1 MCSGIHYG
9 IFSYQELPP
18 SSSGLVSDDD
28 PPVLIGERYCSGVPF
43 MTLHLTYDIWYMLFD
58 LWLVERFELH
68 TWIVQM
74 KGDLATLWKVTLL
87 HFLFFGNS
95 WLDVKHARQVAVG
108 GSFRAKPRKTPWG
121 IQHLKSPSGSNQK
134 RIPVGPAIWR
144 AGHEVMKESNF
155 LLTSA
160 WDASWKLPE
169 VAWIMSN
176 CSCSCVTYPDF
187 GNSWSWPEVFRLCMP
202 KSKVL

>member
-58 LWLVERFELH
+58 LWLVERFWVTYMNSPNERWHL
-68 TWIVQM
+68 V
-74 KGDLATLWKVTLL
+74 TLWKVTLL

-121 IQHLKSPSGSNQK
+121 IPTSQVAKRKQPKKESPWVRRFG
-134 RIPVGPAIWR
+134 
-144 AGHEVMKESNF
+144 ELVMKSMK
-155 LLTSA
+155 
-160 WDASWKLPE
+160 SWKE
-169 VAWIMSN
+169 I
-176 CSCSCVTYPDF
+176 
-187 GNSWSWPEVFRLCMP
+187 
-202 KSKVL
+202 